1 MSQSFEKKIKLIDY
15 NIKQLNSNTL
25 NLKDSMLLLKTTT
38 NFLSSAKDLIL
49 SQHNT
54 ISDESNQFLVTH
66 NLEQYYNELLIR
78 QKQITELTNKYK
90 STFQSQKN
98 IINEENNIDDIDN
111 EKNTLLSKENKPIEL
126 GFVID
131 KNEALMKKG
140 NKDLEEICNDMN
152 LIKKNIDEQGKDIN
166 DIGELGDI
174 NEKKTKNGEII
185 IRDMI
190 DEKNWSKIMLTILN
204 ILLFV
209 LILGIIIVKILK

>member
-1 MSQSFEKKIKLIDY
+1 MSQSFEKKIKVIDK
-15 NIKQLNSNTL
+15 NLKKLNSNTL

-54 ISDESNQFLVTH
+54 ISDQSNEFLVTH

-98 IINEENNIDDIDN
+98 IINEENCDDIDN
-111 EKNTLLSKENKPIEL
+111 EKNTLLSKENNPIEL
-126 GFVID
+126 GFVMD

-140 NKDLEEICNDMN
+140 NKDLEEICNDMKE
-152 LIKKNIDEQGKDIN
+152 IKKNIDEQGQNIN
-166 DIGELGDI
+166 DIGELADI

-185 IRDMI
+185 IKDMI
-190 DEKNWSKIMLTILN
+190 DEKNWSKIMLIILN
-204 ILLFV
+204 ILLFA